1 MCVAHEHGGDKSG
14 IRKTRK
20 LADASYVIQLTALKK
35 CCNITKSRCRK
46 SKVHFT
52 YVYTCIQIRKVYF
65 MNVRRQ
71 KKSKELKRC
80 LNILQNV
87 SVWR

>member
-35 CCNITKSRCRK
+35 CGNITKVVVG
-46 SKVHFT
+46 KVK
-52 YVYTCIQIRKVYF
+52 YILRTCILAYKCE
-65 MNVRRQ
+65 
-71 KKSKELKRC
+71 KC
-80 LNILQNV
+80 ILLV
-87 SVWR
+87 SVGKRKARS

>member
-35 CCNITKSRCRK
+35 CCNITKGVVG
-46 SKVHFT
+46 KVK
-52 YVYTCIQIRKVYF
+52 YILRTCILAYKCE
-65 MNVRRQ
+65 
-71 KKSKELKRC
+71 KC
-80 LNILQNV
+80 ILLV
-87 SVWR
+87 SVGKRKARS

>member
-35 CCNITKSRCRK
+35 CCNITKVVVGKVKYIYVRVYLHTNTK
-46 SKVHFT
+46 SVF
-52 YVYTCIQIRKVYF
+52 YECP
-65 MNVRRQ
+65 
-71 KKSKELKRC
+71 
-80 LNILQNV
+80 
-87 SVWR
+87 

>member
-35 CCNITKSRCRK
+35 CCNITKVVVG
-46 SKVHFT
+46 KVHFT
-52 YVYTCIQIRKVYF
+52 HVYTCIQMRKMHF
-65 MNVRRQ
+65 ISVRRQ

-87 SVWR
+87 SAWR

>member
-35 CCNITKSRCRK
+35 CCNITKVVVG
-46 SKVHFT
+46 KVKHILR
-52 YVYTCIQIRKVYF
+52 TCILAYKCEKCILLMSVGKRKA
-65 MNVRRQ
+65 R
-71 KKSKELKRC
+71 S
-80 LNILQNV
+80 
-87 SVWR
+87 

>member
-35 CCNITKSRCRK
+35 CCNITKVVVGKVKYFLRMCILAYKCEKCILLMSVGKRK
-46 SKVHFT
+46 ARS
-52 YVYTCIQIRKVYF
+52 
-65 MNVRRQ
+65 
-71 KKSKELKRC
+71 
-80 LNILQNV
+80 
-87 SVWR
+87 